1 MGLNQE
7 ISILRRNVDNLPDE
21 ISKATETLRNEGERV
36 VNEERHASAKAQ
48 ERAQVRNNPHLP
60 SVSVTLYVY
69 FLTYL
74 VNKIPLLY

>member
-21 ISKATETLRNEGERV
+21 SSKATETLRSEGEHV
-36 VNEERHASAKAQ
+36 ISEERHASSKAQ
-48 ERAQVRNNPHLP
+48 ERAQVRNNPRLP

-69 FLTYL
+69 FLPCL
-74 VNKIPLLY
+74 DNKISLLF